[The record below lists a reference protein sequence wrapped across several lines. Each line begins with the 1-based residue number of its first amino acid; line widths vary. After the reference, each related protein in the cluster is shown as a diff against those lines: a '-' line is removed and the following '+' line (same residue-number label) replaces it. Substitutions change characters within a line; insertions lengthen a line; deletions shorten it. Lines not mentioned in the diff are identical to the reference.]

1 MAKERLGKG
10 LDAIFG
16 PSSSRA
22 SAHAEGVTKNA
33 GRAEREDGEKK
44 AGEKE
49 QLVRIGLIQP
59 NRNQPR
65 KDFDEEKLQELA
77 ESIRLYGVIQPLIVK
92 KQGPLYEIVAGERR
106 WRAAKLAGL
115 SELPVIVRDFDEK
128 TAKEISII
136 ENIQRSD
143 LNPVEEAMAYQSLL
157 TEYGLTQEELASRV
171 SKNRSTITNS
181 LRLLKLEPEILS
193 LLREGKLSQ
202 GHARALLG
210 IGDSA
215 LRRKISERCAREE
228 LSVREIEGLA
238 REGRGRKKEKKGS
251 EEGREREQLVLACR
265 ELEKRMKSRLGTKVS
280 IVSRD
285 GKRGRLEIEYYSPE
299 DLERISS
306 LLKI

>member
-1 MAKERLGKG
+1 M
-10 LDAIFG
+10 
-16 PSSSRA
+16 
-22 SAHAEGVTKNA
+22 
-33 GRAEREDGEKK
+33 
-44 AGEKE
+44 
-49 QLVRIGLIQP
+49 
-59 NRNQPR
+59 
-65 KDFDEEKLQELA
+65 
-77 ESIRLYGVIQPLIVK
+77 
-92 KQGPLYEIVAGERR
+92 
-106 WRAAKLAGL
+106 
-115 SELPVIVRDFDEK
+115 IVRDFDEK

-251 EEGREREQLVLACR
+251 EEGREREQLLLACR